1 MFIVYELLFYL
12 AVLAVVVGIAALFY
26 GIAFLVGFVLQVADN
41 LTIHGIP
48 LRAYDYVVNGKSAI
62 VWLIDRYKVTTDKKS
77 GIVNDPNQ
85 YSDDSRYIVDLVER
99 VITASMK
106 TLDIVESLPPLNELP
121 QPAVWPAEWKWRL
134 TRNAHKRRLC

>member
-62 VWLIDRYKVTTDKKS
+62 GWLIDRYKVTTDKI
-77 GIVNDPNQ
+77 GPPNG
-85 YSDDSRYIVDLVER
+85 SSVSRGMRIKDG
-99 VITASMK
+99 S
-106 TLDIVESLPPLNELP
+106 VESC
-121 QPAVWPAEWKWRL
+121 QF
-134 TRNAHKRRLC
+134 